1 MTTACGDLSW
11 ISGKGKEMNGGG
23 EGRDSR
29 ALAPLKLF
37 ASRCI
42 WKQHRAENSGVS
54 LLEFTGSPP
63 IPPQKQS
70 EPMGVCAPPPPAQMA
85 ATQARH
91 PEGTCWE
98 LLSREPVTRVRDTF
112 LEQRGNYLA
121 HTSL

>member
-23 EGRDSR
+23 GEEGQPSSCASETVCLQMHLETAQSR
-29 ALAPLKLF
+29 EF
-37 ASRCI
+37 RCESLGI
-42 WKQHRAENSGVS
+42 HWVAAHPSPEAKRAYGR
-54 LLEFTGSPP
+54 L
-63 IPPQKQS
+63 
-70 EPMGVCAPPPPAQMA
+70 CPPPAQMA